1 MNLPKRNILLS
12 LSVVAVGISI
22 SQYFNVLPSF
32 QFANSEEK
40 TNKNIKQNVG
50 FLNCSS
56 LSERSKDF
64 LKYHYVFRNFDP
76 DLSKRTFDMFIKLLD
91 PGKLYFTQDD
101 INEFSKQ
108 EPDLFKNINN
118 IDCRLIIGE
127 NGIYERYKKRLNE
140 ATNLAKSA
148 LNENPDFTKDEYIE
162 TDRKKIEWSKS
173 IAELK
178 DRWRKTIKF
187 ILLNMKDSDDVEK
200 IKMRLTKRYE
210 MIRKDIESRT
220 TDEVYSLFLNAF
232 ALSLDPH
239 SSFLTPTDNLQFQ
252 MDFSLKFVGI
262 GATLKGVDGYT
273 IIDAIVPGGAAAK
286 DGFLKKNDKIVAVD
300 SGDGTGIQDVI
311 EMDLG
316 KVVQLIRGKEGTTVK
331 LVILR
336 KELDGK
342 MKRFNVLLKRAV
354 VQIKD
359 SEAKSEIMN
368 INNKKIGVINLPS
381 FYIDYKGCQDNPNTC
396 RSSSNDMN
404 REIKKLKAAK
414 VDGILV
420 DLRRNGGGDL
430 SETQR
435 IVSLFI
441 KNPIVTQVEDRE
453 KHVRT
458 LDFEGNTPVYTGPLA
473 ILVSKYTASASEIL
487 SGAVQDYGRGFI
499 LGDSRTFGKGTVQ
512 TVIEVPGT
520 NGRTTDGAI
529 HVTIAKF
536 FRPSGKSNQEKGV
549 LSDIIIPDIIDATD
563 IGEKENDYALP
574 YTTIKPSRDF
584 KPERD
589 LKEIIPKLQKMSA
602 LRIEKSFEF
611 KKIINEIDKAKKD
624 KNTLISLK
632 ESKDSI
638 KNNLAKEK
646 HDKKEENND
655 SAKMVT
661 ENKKDKNNF
670 KKDTPDQINPTKES
684 LKAKSENLGMLSGD
698 DDNDDILE
706 FSTKVIRKND
716 LLLKEAANIL
726 IDGIKLTY
734 NDKKE

>member
-1 MNLPKRNILLS
+1 MNLSKRNILFS
-12 LSVVAVGISI
+12 LAAVAVGVSLG
-22 SQYFNVLPSF
+22 QYFNIFPSF
-32 QFANSEEK
+32 QLANSEENIK
-40 TNKNIKQNVG
+40 KNTKQNVA
-50 FLNCSS
+50 FLTCSS
-56 LSERSKDF
+56 LSERAKDF

-76 DLSKRTFDMFIKLLD
+76 ELSKRTFDMFIKLLD
-91 PGKLYFTQDD
+91 PGKLYFTQSD

-118 IDCRLIIGE
+118 IDCRLISGE
-127 NGIYERYKKRLNE
+127 NGIYERYKKRLEE
-140 ATNLAKSA
+140 ATVLAKSA
-148 LNENPDFTKDEYIE
+148 LKENADFTKDEFIE

-173 IAELK
+173 SAELK

-187 ILLNMKDSDDVEK
+187 IVLNMKDSDDIEK
-200 IKMRLTKRYE
+200 IKTRLSKRYD
-210 MIRKDIESRT
+210 MIKKDIESRS

-239 SSFLTPTDNLQFQ
+239 SSFLTPVDNAQFQ

-286 DGFLKKNDKIVAVD
+286 DGRLKKNDKIVAVD

-336 KELDGK
+336 KDLDGK
-342 MKRFNVLLKRAV
+342 MNRFNVLLKRAI

-368 INNKKIGVINLPS
+368 LNNKKIGIINLPS

-414 VDGILV
+414 VDGIIV

-430 SETQR
+430 SETQK
-435 IVSLFI
+435 IVGIFI

-453 KHVRT
+453 KQVRT
-458 LDFEGNTPVYTGPLA
+458 LEFEVNDPPYTGPLA

-520 NGRTTDGAI
+520 GGRATDGAI

-549 LSDIIIPDIIDATD
+549 LSDVIIPDILDATD

-574 YTTIKPSRDF
+574 YTTIKPTRDF

-589 LKEIIPKLQKMSA
+589 LKDVISKLQKMSA
-602 LRIEKSFEF
+602 SRVEKTPEF
-611 KKIINEIDKAKKD
+611 KKIIEAIEKAQKD
-624 KNTLISLK
+624 KNTLVSLK
-632 ESKDSI
+632 ETKDSN
-638 KNNLAKEK
+638 KNNLTK
-646 HDKKEENND
+646 DKLGKDGNTD
-655 SAKMVT
+655 SAKIVAQ
-661 ENKKDKNNF
+661 NKKEKNIVKRDASSKVDP
-670 KKDTPDQINPTKES
+670 KKEA
-684 LKAKSENLGMLSGD
+684 LKAKSENLGMLTD
-698 DDNDDILE
+698 DEEDEIPE

-716 LLLKEAANIL
+716 LQLKEAASIL
-726 IDGIKLTY
+726 IDGINLTK

>member
-1 MNLPKRNILLS
+1 MNLPKRNILFS
-12 LSVVAVGISI
+12 LAAVAVGISLG
-22 SQYFNVLPSF
+22 QYFNIFSSF
-32 QFANSEEK
+32 QLANSEENAK
-40 TNKNIKQNVG
+40 KNTKQNVA
-50 FLNCSS
+50 FLTCSS
-56 LSERSKDF
+56 LSERAKDF
-64 LKYHYVFRNFDP
+64 LKYHYVFRTFDSE
-76 DLSKRTFDMFIKLLD
+76 LSKRTFDMFIKLLD

-108 EPDLFKNINN
+108 ESDLFKNINN
-118 IDCRLIIGE
+118 IDCRFISGE
-127 NGIYERYKKRLNE
+127 NGIYERYKKRIDE
-140 ATNLAKSA
+140 ATALAKIA
-148 LNENPDFTKDEYIE
+148 LKENADFTKDEFIE

-173 IAELK
+173 SAELK

-187 ILLNMKDSDDVEK
+187 IILNMKDSDDIEK
-200 IKMRLTKRYE
+200 IKTRLSKRYD
-210 MIRKDIESRT
+210 MIRKDIESRS

-239 SSFLTPTDNLQFQ
+239 SSFLTPTDNAQFQ

-286 DGFLKKNDKIVAVD
+286 DGHLKKNDKIVAVD
-300 SGDGTGIQDVI
+300 SGDGSGIQDVI

-336 KELDGK
+336 KDLDNK
-342 MKRFNVLLKRAV
+342 MNRFNVILKRAV

-368 INNKKIGVINLPS
+368 LNNKKIGIINLPS

-396 RSSSNDMN
+396 RSSSNDMG

-414 VDGILV
+414 VDGIVV

-430 SETQR
+430 SETQK
-435 IVSLFI
+435 IVGLFI

-453 KHVRT
+453 RQVRT
-458 LDFEGNTPVYTGPLA
+458 LEYEAREAAYTGPLG

-520 NGRTTDGAI
+520 GGRTTDGAI

-563 IGEKENDYALP
+563 IGEKENDYPLP

-589 LKEIIPKLQKMSA
+589 LKDIIPKLQKMSTS
-602 LRIEKSFEF
+602 RVEKNPEF
-611 KKIINEIDKAKKD
+611 KKIIEAINKALKD

-632 ESKDSI
+632 ETKDSN
-638 KNNLAKEK
+638 KNNLTKDKSNKNEKSESSKIVASNTKEK
-646 HDKKEENND
+646 NV
-655 SAKMVT
+655 S
-661 ENKKDKNNF
+661 DKNNL
-670 KKDTPDQINPTKES
+670 KKEV
-684 LKAKSENLGMLSGD
+684 LKVKSEELGLPL
-698 DDNDDILE
+698 DDNDETE
-706 FSTKVIRKND
+706 FSAKIIRKND
-716 LLLKEAANIL
+716 LVLKEAANIL
-726 IDGIKLTY
+726 IDGMNLTK
-734 NDKKE
+734 NDKK

>member
-1 MNLPKRNILLS
+1 MNFPIRNILFS
-12 LSVVAVGISI
+12 LAAAAVGISLC
-22 SQYFNVLPSF
+22 QYFNVFSSF
-32 QFANSEEK
+32 QLANSEE
-40 TNKNIKQNVG
+40 NIKKNTKLNVG
-50 FLNCSS
+50 FLTCSS

-76 DLSKRTFDMFIKLLD
+76 ELSKRTFDMFIKLLD

-118 IDCRLIIGE
+118 IDCRFISGE

-140 ATNLAKSA
+140 ATVIAKA
-148 LNENPDFTKDEYIE
+148 TLKENADFTKDEFIE

-173 IAELK
+173 SAELK

-187 ILLNMKDSDDVEK
+187 ILLNMKDSDDIEK
-200 IKMRLTKRYE
+200 VKTRLTRRYE
-210 MIRKDIESRT
+210 MIKKDIESRT

-239 SSFLTPTDNLQFQ
+239 SSFLTPIDNDQFQ
-252 MDFSLKFVGI
+252 MEFSLKFVGI

-273 IIDAIVPGGAAAK
+273 IIDAVVPGGAAAK
-286 DGFLKKNDKIVAVD
+286 DGRLKKNDKIVAVD
-300 SGDGTGIQDVI
+300 SGDGNGIQDVI

-316 KVVQLIRGKEGTTVK
+316 KVVQLIRGKEGTSVK
-331 LVILR
+331 LVIIR
-336 KELDGK
+336 KVPDGK
-342 MKRFNVLLKRAV
+342 MSRFNVLLKRAV

-359 SEAKSEIMN
+359 SEAKSEIMDL
-368 INNKKIGVINLPS
+368 NNKKIGVINLPS
-381 FYIDYKGCQDNPNTC
+381 FYIDYKGCQDNPNSC

-414 VDGILV
+414 VDGIIV

-430 SETQR
+430 SETQK
-435 IVSLFI
+435 IVGQFI

-453 KHVRT
+453 KQVRT
-458 LDFEGNTPVYTGPLA
+458 LEYEESAPVYTGPLA

-520 NGRTTDGAI
+520 VGRVTDGAI

-549 LSDIIIPDIIDATD
+549 LSDIIIPDIIDASD

-574 YTTIKPSRDF
+574 YTTIKPSRGF

-589 LKEIIPKLQKMSA
+589 LKEVIPKLQKMSM
-602 LRIEKSFEF
+602 LRIEKTSEF
-611 KKIINEIDKAKKD
+611 KKIVDAIEKAQKD
-624 KNTLISLK
+624 KNTLVSLK
-632 ESKDSI
+632 ETKDSN
-638 KNNLAKEK
+638 KNNLANEK
-646 HDKKEENND
+646 QGKDRSSE
-655 SAKMVT
+655 SAKMVAA
-661 ENKKDKNNF
+661 NKKEKSIA
-670 KKDTPDQINPTKES
+670 KKDTSKQTNPQKEA
-684 LKAKSENLGMLSGD
+684 LKTKSENLGMLSEDGD
-698 DDNDDILE
+698 DEVLE

-716 LLLKEAANIL
+716 LQLKEAANIL
-726 IDGIKLTY
+726 IDGIKLT
-734 NDKKE
+734 NIDKKE